1 MIKKFES
8 FDENKTFHPDW
19 KEDFL
24 TIYDLFCELED
35 LQIGKFDYQA
45 GVRYSSISDQTLGK
59 VSNSFQYPVFLK
71 DGETFGREDFID
83 NAHWGKLCFRVSI
96 NVEFEHNNYSPF
108 RTQYS
113 ASYFGQNADKL
124 LEIMS
129 KVNVVKKRIPKYD
142 VGITLDGKFI
152 IINFLAK

>member
-8 FDENKTFHPDW
+8 FDEDRTFHPGW

-45 GVRYSSISDQTLGK
+45 GVRSSN
-59 VSNSFQYPVFLK
+59 NSFSYTVFLK

-83 NAHWGKLCFRVSI
+83 KAHWGKLCFKVTI
-96 NVEFEHNNYSPF
+96 DVEFEHNNYSPF

-113 ASYFGQNADKL
+113 ASYFGENAGKF

-129 KVNVVKKRIPKYD
+129 KANVVKKRIPKYD
-142 VGITLDGKFI
+142 IGITLDGKFI